1 MNRRLSLAVERF
13 PTRGSFTISRSSV
26 TAVDLVVATLE
37 LDGARGRGECRPY
50 ARYGET
56 PASVLDEIEALRA
69 AVEGGM
75 TRAELQ
81 RALRPGAARNA
92 LDCALWDLEAKQSGR
107 AVWQLAGLTRPGP
120 VVTAFTL
127 SLDSADAMA
136 AAAAANRDRPLLKL
150 KLAGPEDLA
159 RVAAVHS
166 AAPAA
171 TLIVDANEG
180 WTLASFRAIAP
191 RLQELGVALVEQPL
205 PAAEDAALAGQSW
218 PLPLCADESSH
229 DRASLAALV
238 GRYAYVNVKL
248 DKTGGLTEALA
259 MVAEARRLGFG
270 IMVGCMVASSL
281 AMAPAL
287 LLAQGADYVDLDGPL
302 LLAQDRPEGLRYD
315 GSTIDPPSAELWG

>member
-1 MNRRLSLAVERF
+1 VNRRLSLAVERF

-37 LDGARGRGECRPY
+37 RDGARGRGECRPY

-69 AVEGGM
+69 VVEGGM

-302 LLAQDRPEGLRYD
+302 LLAHDRPEGLRYD